1 LAAPGS
7 FPPTRLDFERF
18 FAFKQLNLKMS
29 VGQKKMR
36 ASAGVNWHLGWS
48 SRNAET
54 VKNAKSAL
62 EAYFLLDFSP
72 PASLGPCIGGQVCF
86 VSFHLGKEMKNV
98 GIIINYIPFVGRV
111 SSQFWKEKY

>member
-1 LAAPGS
+1 LAAAGS

-18 FAFKQLNLKMS
+18 FAFEQLNLKKS

-54 VKNAKSAL
+54 VKNAKSA
-62 EAYFLLDFSP
+62 
-72 PASLGPCIGGQVCF
+72 
-86 VSFHLGKEMKNV
+86 
-98 GIIINYIPFVGRV
+98 
-111 SSQFWKEKY
+111 

>member
-1 LAAPGS
+1 
-7 FPPTRLDFERF
+7 
-18 FAFKQLNLKMS
+18 
-29 VGQKKMR
+29 MR

-72 PASLGPCIGGQVCF
+72 PAIAWSLHRRAGLLRFFSSRVRP
-86 VSFHLGKEMKNV
+86 LAEGKEMKEIRNEE
-98 GIIINYIPFVGRV
+98 
-111 SSQFWKEKY
+111 SSIHCHILST